1 MRKNLKN
8 NQNNDIKNKNNKPQ
22 INTTTKNTQSTN
34 KTTIK
39 KIELQPV
46 NKEQTIINEPTER
59 DPQDIFKSQIKKEL
73 KAEIRDILKSQI
85 KKEII
90 NEMKNEQPE
99 SKIETEIINKVE
111 EVETK
116 LEDKPKKATINFYDN
131 TENEKNTAI
140 VEWDIEEPAKYDRI
154 GLYQHDRMHDSNYIQ
169 IIDINGAQNGKH
181 TFTNLVNGYYDVRL
195 LNWKTRYDNIEPAV
209 CCVGEKVD
217 IYVDMPDKYPP
228 VLNIYIPT
236 KSILNEYDY
245 IAIFNKD
252 ENSNKTNKSVLLEYM
267 HNAKDVNIE
276 ENKEILN
283 KLVGNDKMEKLNKE
297 DNKSLFKLISFN
309 LHNIIGEFSIKYFYY
324 DSTSMFKGNV
334 FSGFNTIKIDNYDNI
349 SINLNKDDKN
359 IKIYWRL
366 YTIAPNSNQWI
377 GIYNDEDKLI
387 HYEYVCDH
395 VYTDETRTEGVI
407 TIENND
413 FIKDF
418 FDNYIN
424 LDKIN
429 NWKVKFMCKGLF
441 TSYMFMNISLI
452 QN

>member
-1 MRKNLKN
+1 M
-8 NQNNDIKNKNNKPQ
+8 
-22 INTTTKNTQSTN
+22 
-34 KTTIK
+34 
-39 KIELQPV
+39 
-46 NKEQTIINEPTER
+46 
-59 DPQDIFKSQIKKEL
+59 F
-73 KAEIRDILKSQI
+73 
-85 KKEII
+85 

-252 ENSNKTNKSVLLEYM
+252 ENSNKG
-267 HNAKDVNIE
+267 H
-276 ENKEILN
+276 N
-283 KLVGNDKMEKLNKE
+283 KL
-297 DNKSLFKLISFN
+297 
-309 LHNIIGEFSIKYFYY
+309 
-324 DSTSMFKGNV
+324 
-334 FSGFNTIKIDNYDNI
+334 
-349 SINLNKDDKN
+349 
-359 IKIYWRL
+359 
-366 YTIAPNSNQWI
+366 
-377 GIYNDEDKLI
+377 
-387 HYEYVCDH
+387 
-395 VYTDETRTEGVI
+395 
-407 TIENND
+407 
-413 FIKDF
+413 
-418 FDNYIN
+418 
-424 LDKIN
+424 
-429 NWKVKFMCKGLF
+429 
-441 TSYMFMNISLI
+441 
-452 QN
+452 